1 MVIQS
6 RDSLSII
13 VFEPWLYAERS
24 PSDRFSFIESLTLII
39 PITLPEVKT
48 QMIKKPPNVQKL
60 CVMSYVACNG

>member
-13 VFEPWLYAERS
+13 VFEPWLYAERF

-48 QMIKKPPNVQKL
+48 QMIKKAFQRSKTMRHIICCL
-60 CVMSYVACNG
+60 